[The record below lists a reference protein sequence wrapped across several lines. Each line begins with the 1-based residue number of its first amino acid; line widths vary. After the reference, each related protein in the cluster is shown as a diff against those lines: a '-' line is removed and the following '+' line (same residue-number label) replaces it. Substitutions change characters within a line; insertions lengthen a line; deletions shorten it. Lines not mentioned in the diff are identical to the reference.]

1 MLTSMKS
8 ALPRALTLVVLVAAL
23 AACSD
28 DDADAVKK
36 DVDELRADLQRA
48 QKENEKLRS
57 QVATAEGRLNGLA
70 EDLARV
76 RQLSV
81 QVNAAPAPQ
90 SEGDAADAADAGT
103 APPPAVGGVSPGAA
117 ALLATPEGVAI
128 KTFLSTDDGKKLLE
142 AAIQSERES
151 RARDQ
156 ERRRV
161 DALVDRFAK
170 TASLTDDQTR
180 RMKDV
185 MQKQADASRAAW
197 ASLPLGP
204 DATQADRDARR
215 QQGIA
220 KTDELRKATD
230 DQIRTILSTTQFET
244 YQQEQDKLR
253 QRLRGTGGANGGGGG
268 GANGARRNNAG
279 GRGTTTNGN

>member
-1 MLTSMKS
+1 MPTSMKS

-76 RQLSV
+76 RQFSV
-81 QVNAAPAPQ
+81 QVNSAPAPQ

-103 APPPAVGGVSPGAA
+103 APPVVGGVSPGAA

-170 TASLTDDQTR
+170 TASLTDDQTW

-185 MQKQADASRAAW
+185 MQK
-197 ASLPLGP
+197 
-204 DATQADRDARR
+204 
-215 QQGIA
+215 
-220 KTDELRKATD
+220 
-230 DQIRTILSTTQFET
+230 
-244 YQQEQDKLR
+244 
-253 QRLRGTGGANGGGGG
+253 
-268 GANGARRNNAG
+268 
-279 GRGTTTNGN
+279 